1 MTTVADLLSEGSQEQ
16 NKKRAGKALFI
27 L

>member
-16 NKKRAGKALFI
+16 NKKSAGKALFI